1 MLVWCI
7 LSRRAVPISSHNN
20 PHPSHPNDRHP
31 NFVAGC
37 IQQRRAISHISKF
50 KSILCVLP
58 REVQT
63 CTNIAGCEDSILPV
77 PNPFSVGTRDCLSVF
92 FHSWVIEVFVWVV
105 WYPVISHHWRGSRSM
120 PLTWRICFW
129 RHSKHKAAECSLSA
143 ESQLLDAWVPH
154 STDAER

>member
-105 WYPVISHHWRGSRSM
+105 WYPVISHHCKGQQ
-120 PLTWRICFW
+120 
-129 RHSKHKAAECSLSA
+129 KHAFNVTNLLLASLKAQSSWMQSFSGIPTPGCLGT
-143 ESQLLDAWVPH
+143 P
-154 STDAER
+154 